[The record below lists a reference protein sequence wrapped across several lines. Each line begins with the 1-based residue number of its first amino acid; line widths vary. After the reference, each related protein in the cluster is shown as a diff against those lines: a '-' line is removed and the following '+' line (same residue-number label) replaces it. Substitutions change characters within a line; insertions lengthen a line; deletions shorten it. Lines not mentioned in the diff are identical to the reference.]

1 MAVEPIA
8 DPKENTFMDL
18 DHFLWE
24 PESNAKNVN
33 EFFETIK
40 DNECD
45 KTDRSLL
52 LNWCYPNPEYENY
65 DFKYIDRLR
74 PFSIFSISAGVESQ
88 ETKQKNIYFCNII
101 QYLFQKN
108 IKYENLKEISKFYFK
123 DKKLGE
129 NFLKNGK
136 FFLEKEDNFDNIEI
150 DPSIILEQKYK
161 KLFDMQKCSQLDNY
175 ITNLQI
181 SYDILFYLNKY
192 LLHFINKYNRIF
204 TNLRPIILN
213 ESKLLNRPPPE
224 SMIFNSIAGGELFNK
239 FLDDVDKQKKKTF
252 GGNNYNIIKSI
263 KKKINIYVDCNLIDI
278 IDINFVINFI
288 VKKNDFP
295 IKPKSIQEIENNKNT
310 IIEFV
315 LYSILIKINYIL
327 LEKVNDIY
335 SIIYDNIFKPAII
348 KKFNE
353 NFGKYNEILKNFYD
367 FKMFEDSPAI
377 YEHIDETGY
386 INSFI
391 FNRGNSNY
399 ISVLGVV

>member
-1 MAVEPIA
+1 
-8 DPKENTFMDL
+8 MDL

-213 ESKLLNRPPPE
+213 ESKLLNRPPLE

-263 KKKINIYVDCNLIDI
+263 KKKLIFMLI
-278 IDINFVINFI
+278 VI
-288 VKKNDFP
+288 
-295 IKPKSIQEIENNKNT
+295 
-310 IIEFV
+310 
-315 LYSILIKINYIL
+315 
-327 LEKVNDIY
+327 
-335 SIIYDNIFKPAII
+335 
-348 KKFNE
+348 
-353 NFGKYNEILKNFYD
+353 
-367 FKMFEDSPAI
+367 
-377 YEHIDETGY
+377 
-386 INSFI
+386 
-391 FNRGNSNY
+391 
-399 ISVLGVV
+399 